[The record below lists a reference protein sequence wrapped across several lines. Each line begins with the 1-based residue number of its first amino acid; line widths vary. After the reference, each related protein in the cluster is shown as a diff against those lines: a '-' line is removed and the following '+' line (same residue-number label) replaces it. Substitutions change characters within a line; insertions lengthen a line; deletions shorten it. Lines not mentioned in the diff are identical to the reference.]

1 MDLRTVE
8 AIIRRNSTDVGAYFG
23 FSDQISRDIIIDYS
37 YVPPG
42 IDPVGKWVRVVVRAP
57 NVVCRPVVIIDDI
70 FETRLL
76 NRDPEIR
83 IEASYDSRFKNKY
96 EVFYNNFAG
105 FIIDTERK
113 VQHIDT
119 RATYSLW
126 ITRLHQPGLNASWRV
141 SQDLTLRNTRGA
153 HDGQPLLRTV
163 DAIVH
168 SVSRDGTGYT
178 AWTRTEQN
186 RITIDSK
193 LCRGYESI
201 LGRWVELT
209 LDHHNFVKEEPVLL
223 PDVFETQMN
232 KGITQIRIDFQ
243 STKDSEKTRLFYNSY
258 FGNIYDQ
265 KQNVPPGENGSWYRG
280 WIIFYLRSGID
291 TRWRL
296 CNFQIVEGPF
306 SNNTNEPRTISD
318 GYDNRNHPENIPS
331 SSDYHRSNSPRRSP
345 IERFDDEQQY
355 QGRTTEEWHPSNTVW
370 RPSEPIED
378 RNHYNND
385 RNSPSLHP
393 SNQDGMNQ
401 HHDDDTRLNRKE
413 IIYQKDKKETTPLSE
428 EEYYT
433 CSEDGGGNYK
443 SNQAPRMVGRD
454 SISPSGRSSVSHG
467 NNKNERI
474 DRIEEERTDNNVEES
489 TSSRRLKP
497 KTEKEIE
504 LTKLKEDVIRLK
516 FLIRSLTKKESV
528 AEKMMLAN
536 FEDYEELMKLI
547 R

>member
-37 YVPPG
+37 YVPLG
-42 IDPVGKWVRVVVRAP
+42 IDLVGKWVRVVVRDP

-70 FETRLL
+70 LETRLL

-96 EVFYNNFAG
+96 EVFHNNFAG
-105 FIIDTERK
+105 FIIDTDKK

-126 ITRLHQPGLNASWRV
+126 ITRLHQPGLKASWRV
-141 SQDLTLRNTRGA
+141 SQDLTLRNTRRA
-153 HDGQPLLRTV
+153 RDGQQLLRTV

-178 AWTRTEQN
+178 AWTRTEKN

-209 LDHHNFVKEEPVLL
+209 LDHYNFVKEDPVLL
-223 PDVFETQMN
+223 PDVFETQIK
-232 KGITQIRIDFQ
+232 KGITRIRIDFQ
-243 STKDSEKTRLFYNSY
+243 STADSEKTRLFYNSY

-280 WIIFYLRSGID
+280 WIIFYLRSGLD

-296 CNFQIVEGPF
+296 CNFQNVEGPF
-306 SNNTNEPRTISD
+306 SNNTNEPGTSSG
-318 GYDNRNHPENIPS
+318 GYDNKNHQEYIRS
-331 SSDYHRSNSPRRSP
+331 SSDFHRSESPRKIS

-355 QGRTTEEWHPSNTVW
+355 QRRTSEEWYPSNTIW
-370 RPSEPIED
+370 RPSEPLED
-378 RNHYNND
+378 RNHYIND
-385 RNSPSLHP
+385 RNSPTLYAFNLDGI
-393 SNQDGMNQ
+393 NQQN
-401 HHDDDTRLNRKE
+401 DDDTRLNRKE
-413 IIYQKDKKETTPLSE
+413 IIYPKDKKETTPLSE

-443 SNQAPRMVGRD
+443 TTQAPRMVGRD
-454 SISPSGRSSVSHG
+454 SISPSGPSSVLYG
-467 NNKNERI
+467 ITENETI
-474 DRIEEERTDNNVEES
+474 DRIGEESTGNNVQES

-504 LTKLKEDVIRLK
+504 LTMLKEDFIRMSV
-516 FLIRSLTKKESV
+516 LIRSLTKKGSV
-528 AEKMMLAN
+528 AEKMMVAN

>member
-1 MDLRTVE
+1 MNVRTVE
-8 AIIRRNSTDVGAYFG
+8 AIIRRNSTEMGSFFG
-23 FSDQISRDIIIDYS
+23 FSDRVSRDIIINYS
-37 YVPPG
+37 FVPPG
-42 IDPVGKWVRVVVRAP
+42 IDLVGKWVRVVVKDP
-57 NVVCRPVVIIDDI
+57 NVVCRTVEVIDDI

-76 NRDPEIR
+76 NRDPEIK
-83 IEASYDSRFKNKY
+83 IEASYDSRFENKY
-96 EVFYNNFAG
+96 EVFHNNFAG
-105 FIIDTERK
+105 FIIDTDNIVRN
-113 VQHIDT
+113 IDRRT
-119 RATYSLW
+119 TYILW
-126 ITRLHQPGLNASWRV
+126 ITRLHQPGLNARWRV
-141 SQDLTLRNTRGA
+141 SQDLTWGDARRV
-153 HDGQPLLRTV
+153 HDEQPLLRTV

-232 KGITQIRIDFQ
+232 KGITQIRINFQ

-296 CNFQIVEGPF
+296 CNFQNVEGPF
-306 SNNTNEPRTISD
+306 SNNSNEPRTSSD
-318 GYDNRNHPENIPS
+318 GYENQNHHEYIPS
-331 SSDYHRSNSPRRSP
+331 SSDYHRSESPRRSS
-345 IERFDDEQQY
+345 IERFDDERQY
-355 QGRTTEEWHPSNTVW
+355 QRRTSEEWYPSNTIW
-370 RPSEPIED
+370 RPSEPLED
-378 RNHYNND
+378 RHLD
-385 RNSPSLHP
+385 RNSPALHT
-393 SNQDGMNQ
+393 SNQDGVNQ
-401 HHDDDTRLNRKE
+401 YHGDDTRLNRKE
-413 IIYQKDKKETTPLSE
+413 TIYQKDKKETTPLSE

-433 CSEDGGGNYK
+433 CSEDGGGVYK
-443 SNQAPRMVGRD
+443 TNQGSRIVGRD

-474 DRIEEERTDNNVEES
+474 DRIEEETTDKNAEES

>member
-37 YVPPG
+37 YVPLG
-42 IDPVGKWVRVVVRAP
+42 IDLVGKWVRVVVRDP

-70 FETRLL
+70 LETRLL

-96 EVFYNNFAG
+96 EVFHNNFAG
-105 FIIDTERK
+105 FIIDTDKK

-126 ITRLHQPGLNASWRV
+126 ITRLHQPGLKASWRV
-141 SQDLTLRNTRGA
+141 SQDLTLRNTRRA
-153 HDGQPLLRTV
+153 RDGQQLLRTV

-178 AWTRTEQN
+178 AWTRTEKN

-209 LDHHNFVKEEPVLL
+209 LDHYNFVKEDPVLL
-223 PDVFETQMN
+223 PDVFETQIK
-232 KGITQIRIDFQ
+232 KGITRIRIDFQ
-243 STKDSEKTRLFYNSY
+243 STADSEKTRLFYNSY

-265 KQNVPPGENGSWYRG
+265 KQNVPPG
-280 WIIFYLRSGID
+280 LD

-296 CNFQIVEGPF
+296 CNFQNVEGPF
-306 SNNTNEPRTISD
+306 SNNTNEPGTSSG
-318 GYDNRNHPENIPS
+318 GYDNKNHQEYIRS
-331 SSDYHRSNSPRRSP
+331 SSDFHRSESPRKIS

-355 QGRTTEEWHPSNTVW
+355 QRRTSEEWYPSNTIW
-370 RPSEPIED
+370 RPSEPLED
-378 RNHYNND
+378 RNHYIND
-385 RNSPSLHP
+385 RNSPTLYAFNLDGI
-393 SNQDGMNQ
+393 NQQN
-401 HHDDDTRLNRKE
+401 DDDTRLN
-413 IIYQKDKKETTPLSE
+413 Q

-443 SNQAPRMVGRD
+443 TTQAPRMVGRD
-454 SISPSGRSSVSHG
+454 SISPSGPSSVLYG
-467 NNKNERI
+467 ITENETI
-474 DRIEEERTDNNVEES
+474 DRIGEESTGNNVQES

-504 LTKLKEDVIRLK
+504 LTMLKEDFIRMSV
-516 FLIRSLTKKESV
+516 LIRSLTKKGSV
-528 AEKMMLAN
+528 AEKMMVAN